1 MGVEMIDSYH
11 VRCDFP
17 GCRASTGS
25 LGEYGAYGSPGEAE
39 EDWREMEGY
48 VGPLGAYC
56 PEHTIYDPDE
66 DGDDDDSSYRPM
78 LPTLDNMFVLAERRI
93 ADRIERSARRA
104 LDEHARRIR
113 SWELADASIER
124 RVRVRLGD
132 GGWHDLRAYSHTL
145 VDATR
150 RAAEAVRG
158 G

>member
-1 MGVEMIDSYH
+1 MGVHESIGYRLVCDWPGCGFDTESMNDEYSSWTDRGYAIDEWREGDGYHGPEGTYCPTHTIWTTDEFDERVEIVPMPYTIDS
-11 VRCDFP
+11 
-17 GCRASTGS
+17 
-25 LGEYGAYGSPGEAE
+25 L
-39 EDWREMEGY
+39 
-48 VGPLGAYC
+48 
-56 PEHTIYDPDE
+56 
-66 DGDDDDSSYRPM
+66 
-78 LPTLDNMFVLAERRI
+78 FVLAERRI